1 MRSVQ
6 KACTNTLTFQLEVAL
21 LVGPGE
27 VVDRPSNNNGR
38 YNQKEDYN
46 SLETTDIPILLL
58 EFILDATSADT
69 AGSVLNIVD
78 LIMEADAV
86 VVASATIN
94 VAGAGGAAAVGFRIG
109 RSIAGSVRS
118 GGEVGRATP
127 LGPGTGADIIFRRRG
142 RTRQAR
148 GGLLITP
155 LADAA
160 ARNVQRKIIRPAI
173 ILLLAVARHGWEFF
187 T

>member
-38 YNQKEDYN
+38 HNQKEDYN

-58 EFILDATSADT
+58 EFILDATSADA

-86 VVASATIN
+86 AVASATIN

-109 RSIAGSVRS
+109 RPIAGSVRS

>member
-27 VVDRPSNNNGR
+27 VVDRPSNDNGR
-38 YNQKEDYN
+38 HNEKEDYN

-58 EFILDATSADT
+58 EFILDATSADA

-86 VVASATIN
+86 AVASATIN
-94 VAGAGGAAAVGFRIG
+94 VAGAGGAAAVGLRIG
-109 RSIAGSVRS
+109 RPIAGSVRS
-118 GGEVGRATP
+118 GGEMGRATP

-142 RTRQAR
+142 RTRQPP

-155 LADAA
+155 LADA

-173 ILLLAVARHGWEFF
+173 ILLFAVARHGWEFF

>member
-38 YNQKEDYN
+38 HNQKEDYN

-58 EFILDATSADT
+58 EFILDATSADA

-86 VVASATIN
+86 AVASATIN
-94 VAGAGGAAAVGFRIG
+94 VAGAGGAEAVGFRIG
-109 RSIAGSVRS
+109 RPIAGSVRS

-142 RTRQAR
+142 RTR
-148 GGLLITP
+148 GGLP
-155 LADAA
+155 EGG

>member
-38 YNQKEDYN
+38 HNQKEDYN

-58 EFILDATSADT
+58 EFILDATSADA

-86 VVASATIN
+86 AVASATIN

-109 RSIAGSVRS
+109 RPIAGSVRS

-142 RTRQAR
+142 RTQAR

-155 LADAA
+155 LADA

>member
-38 YNQKEDYN
+38 HNQKEDYN

-58 EFILDATSADT
+58 EFILDATSADA

-86 VVASATIN
+86 AVASATIN

-109 RSIAGSVRS
+109 RPIAGSVRS

-142 RTRQAR
+142 RTR

-160 ARNVQRKIIRPAI
+160 RNVQRKI

>member
-27 VVDRPSNNNGR
+27 VVDRPSNDNGR
-38 YNQKEDYN
+38 HNEKEDYN

-58 EFILDATSADT
+58 EFILDATSADA

-86 VVASATIN
+86 AVASATIN

-109 RSIAGSVRS
+109 RPIAGSVRS

-127 LGPGTGADIIFRRRG
+127 LGPGTGADIIFRLRG
-142 RTRQAR
+142 RIRRQAR

-155 LADAA
+155 LADA

-173 ILLLAVARHGWEFF
+173 ILLFAVARHGWEFF